1 MCVSSRVH
9 EARRLKPK
17 LFSASS
23 RASENQRGIRSFGVD
38 DANVRRPARRAS
50 AVRDAT
56 RRLARCHE
64 ETRRDVY
71 IVLVLVLVVVVV
83 VPVAR
88 AREPSNA
95 RRERLTR
102 RTRRDATHVHQR
114 LGRDRARYDIE
125 WNKNQRKR
133 CGGERLGQRRAKVRA
148 RANFDA
154 HHGARIRR
162 DRLRGVSAFSFG
174 IATDDD
180 DGWFLAR
187 RARRLQSELMS
198 LMVRARSRDR
208 RRRRRRRRR
217 GGCQSRQCPW

>member
-1 MCVSSRVH
+1 MPRDGPRD
-9 EARRLKPK
+9 ARR
-17 LFSASS
+17 
-23 RASENQRGIRSFGVD
+23 QC
-38 DANVRRPARRAS
+38 
-50 AVRDAT
+50 AT
-56 RRLARCHE
+56 RRVDWRGV
-64 ETRRDVY
+64 TRKTDVT
-71 IVLVLVLVVVVV
+71 IH
-83 VPVAR
+83 R
-88 AREPSNA
+88 SRSRSRS
-95 RRERLTR
+95 RRSRSR
-102 RTRRDATHVHQR
+102 RRSSRTRSCAVERATRTSRATHARDATHVHQR

-198 LMVRARSRDR
+198 LMVRARSRAR
-208 RRRRRRRRR
+208 RR
-217 GGCQSRQCPW
+217 